1 MFDLRSN
8 PAANKCK
15 NVRQPVCKQTF
26 IPSSLSGA
34 LRRIILSQVDCQIV
48 RLAICQIVKLSDC
61 QIVRLPIC
69 EIVRLSICQI
79 ARLPDCQIVIL
90 SDRHLGWKSFEQ
102 TKLVGGKAGKTSNL
116 PEIKMNILRN
126 LLCEDDRRLI

>member
-1 MFDLRSN
+1 MQECE
-8 PAANKCK
+8 AA
-15 NVRQPVCKQTF
+15 RLQTNF
-26 IPSSLSGA
+26 HSIVVIIRSSLRGG
-34 LRRIILSQVDCQIV
+34 LFFHRLIV
-48 RLAICQIVKLSDC
+48 RLSDWQFVRLSDR

>member
-1 MFDLRSN
+1 MS
-8 PAANKCK
+8 
-15 NVRQPVCKQTF
+15 
-26 IPSSLSGA
+26 
-34 LRRIILSQVDCQIV
+34 DCQIGN
-48 RLAICQIVKLSDC
+48 LSDC
-61 QIVRLPIC
+61 QIVRLSDCEIANLSDC